1 MNKYLKYIRMTL
13 KPRKI
18 CSTLF
23 LIKAIKSWCNFSPI
37 RSAEIQ
43 NVVKYSIGNG
53 IGKQILTYVWMHI
66 HIEVKKQEGIN
77 KHMQKA

>member
-1 MNKYLKYIRMTL
+1 MNKYLKYIHMTL

-18 CSTLF
+18 CSTSF
-23 LIKAIKSWCNFSPI
+23 LIKAINSWYNFSSI

-43 NVVKYSIGNG
+43 NMVKYAIGSG

-66 HIEVKKQEGIN
+66 HII
-77 KHMQKA
+77 